1 VSRIVVR
8 LDFGEGRSLGP
19 GKIRLL
25 EAIEAE
31 GSITGA
37 ARRLGMSYRRAWLH
51 IDALGRLFREPC
63 VLTHPGRGRG
73 GTSLTPFGRS
83 VVQRYRSLEGAAAT
97 AAQLDL
103 AALEPFLQPGNLVT
117 PEREARDPEEA

>member
-25 EAIEAE
+25 EAIAAE
-31 GSITGA
+31 GSITRA
-37 ARRLGMSYRRAWLH
+37 AARLGMSYRRAWLH

-63 VLTHPGRGRG
+63 VETHPGRGRG

-83 VVQRYRSLEGAAAT
+83 VVAHYRALERAAMAAAR
-97 AAQLDL
+97 ADL
-103 AALEPFLQPGNLVT
+103 SALEPHLQPGQSA
-117 PEREARDPEEA
+117 ARDPDAEPDET